1 MPDSEGHSGQT
12 QPLSASPLGERP
24 VLTEGVI
31 DQASPSNKA
40 GITHYS
46 YIYTLT
52 HKHIAKTLKLS
63 CSRSDTKLGGD
74 SFHVALYG
82 FTEKISKVH
91 KEMRQ
96 SKLEPEKDSIITFF
110 FSIHR

>member
-1 MPDSEGHSGQT
+1 MPDSEGHTGQT
-12 QPLSASPLGERP
+12 RPLSASPLGERP
-24 VLTEGVI
+24 VLAEGVI
-31 DQASPSNKA
+31 DQAVPPTKL
-40 GITHYS
+40 GLRT
-46 YIYTLT
+46 TLT
-52 HKHIAKTLKLS
+52 YTRSHTKHIAKPLKIP

-82 FTEKISKVH
+82 FTEKSSKVH